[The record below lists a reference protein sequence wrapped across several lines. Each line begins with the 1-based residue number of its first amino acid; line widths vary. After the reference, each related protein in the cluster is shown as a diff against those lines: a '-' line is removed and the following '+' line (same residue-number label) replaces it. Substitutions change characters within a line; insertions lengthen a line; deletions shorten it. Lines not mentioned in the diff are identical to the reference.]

1 MSYVLAQKTFQV
13 LVVLLNSL
21 NELKTTLVTIKLIG
35 TPAGEVTLRTSM
47 RVMLLPEVI
56 SLQLNP
62 RWNYWN

>member
-21 NELKTTLVTIKLIG
+21 NELIKLLVTIKLIG

-56 SLQLNP
+56 SLG
-62 RWNYWN
+62 